1 MRECLGSQFAVV
13 KIGSGKQTPFA
24 AGQSSINI
32 QQPDLKAGETS
43 GAQIW
48 LDGGDGGSSNLVS
61 AGGSYVDPTLYG
73 DSRVYFTAHWKDENT
88 KNWWIAGGDN
98 LTPIGYWPKELFSSL
113 TEGATSLAYG
123 GILLPMVREFIAL
136 SGEAGVV
143 EQIFW
148 FICKVAGMMLEQGWS
163 TSPLVM
169 CIHAF
174 CGFIAFGF
182 ELHRNGCFVTWIL
195 MIVIIS
201 ALALIA

>member
-61 AGGSYVDPTLYG
+61 AGGSYVNVGSRYFAVPVDPTLYG

-123 GILLPMVREFIAL
+123 GPAPSCQRGSTVGCWI
-136 SGEAGVV
+136 SGSRTLRTVPWHVG
-143 EQIFW
+143 
-148 FICKVAGMMLEQGWS
+148 
-163 TSPLVM
+163 T
-169 CIHAF
+169 IHADMRLDREP
-174 CGFIAFGF
+174 GENPG
-182 ELHRNGCFVTWIL
+182 
-195 MIVIIS
+195 
-201 ALALIA
+201 